1 MNKKDY
7 AKILCYAKKIK
18 AIDYLGGK
26 CKLCGD
32 NNWIHM
38 EFHHLQNKKYNISK
52 LLNGGFRWSII
63 QEELDKCVLYCRNC
77 HQELHFNERCS
88 NDNRQITKQIYIEY
102 KGNECEECGY
112 NKCQASLTFHHI
124 DPIKKEIQFCDMNE
138 RINNLDDIKYNIIK
152 ELDKCK
158 LLCCNCHNEKHI
170 DIEFFE
176 RNKEFILNKAN
187 NLKEI
192 QSKINKDKVK
202 ELYDT
207 GMKQIEIA
215 KFFNA
220 SKGTISGIVK
230 SLNLNVK

>member
-1 MNKKDY
+1 M
-7 AKILCYAKKIK
+7 L
-18 AIDYLGGK
+18 
-26 CKLCGD
+26 
-32 NNWIHM
+32 
-38 EFHHLQNKKYNISK
+38 
-52 LLNGGFRWSII
+52 FRS
-63 QEELDKCVLYCRNC
+63 
-77 HQELHFNERCS
+77 
-88 NDNRQITKQIYIEY
+88 NRQITKQIYIEY